1 MRIAVINSNARIV
14 GGIETYLDR
23 VIPAL
28 AARGAHVAL
37 LCDYDSSAERA
48 RIAPEVD
55 MPVWATSA
63 IGADRAI
70 AAARQWRPDLIFAH
84 GLADPAHEAALAE
97 IAPAAFFAHDYRATC
112 VSGLKRFGAPAE
124 RPCAR
129 HFGPGCLPRFFPR
142 RCGGMN
148 PLTMLADYR
157 RTAARLAALARYRAV
172 ITASRHMRD
181 ELTHHGLAAEFVH
194 CVKLPLAN
202 DHSAAPQASH
212 AVGAPLSRILFVGRM
227 EPVKGGHLLI
237 EAAAVATV
245 ALDRPLT
252 LTLVGD
258 GPERSR
264 WERLAAAAM
273 RREPRLRIIFDG
285 WRARVE
291 MAARFDHADVLA
303 MPSVWPEPFGMTGL
317 EAGTRGVPACAFA
330 LGGIPE
336 WLEDGVNGHLAPANP
351 PQVAAFAAAL
361 VKCLADSQAYQ
372 RMRAGALTAA
382 RRYSMAAHLEALD
395 AVFARVVDVGGAGDR
410 VRLN

>member
-1 MRIAVINSNARIV
+1 MRIAVINSNAQIA

-28 AARGAHVAL
+28 AARGDHVAL
-37 LCDYDSSAERA
+37 LCDYGSSAGPA

-70 AAARQWRPDLIFAH
+70 AAARQWRPDLVFAH
-84 GLADPAHEAALAE
+84 GLANPAHEAALAE

-129 HFGPGCLPRFFPR
+129 RLGPGCLPRFFPR

-148 PLTMLADYR
+148 PLTMFADYR
-157 RTAARLAALARYRAV
+157 RAAARLSALARYRAV
-172 ITASRHMRD
+172 ITASRHMRA
-181 ELTHHGLAAEFVH
+181 ELTHHGLAAEFY
-194 CVKLPLAN
+194 CVELPLAN
-202 DHSAAPQASH
+202 DDAPENVGQSN
-212 AVGAPLSRILFVGRM
+212 GAPPSRILFAGRM

-237 EAAAVATV
+237 EAAALAAA

-252 LTLVGD
+252 LIMVGD
-258 GPERSR
+258 GPERPR
-264 WERLAAAAM
+264 WERLATAAT

-285 WRARVE
+285 WRARAE
-291 MAARFDHADVLA
+291 MAACFDNADVLA

-317 EAGTRGVPACAFA
+317 EAGTRSVPACAFA

-336 WLEDGVNGHLAPANP
+336 WLEDGVNGHLAPADP
-351 PQVAAFAAAL
+351 PRAAALAAAL
-361 VKCLADSQAYQ
+361 VKCLADPQAYQ

-382 RRYSMAAHLEALD
+382 RRYSMATHLAALD
-395 AVFARVVDVGGAGDR
+395 AVFARVVNAGGAGDR